1 MLRHLARWMGM
12 SEASRPEQVLHDVF
26 GYPGFRGRQAE
37 IVHHVLAGGDALVLM
52 PTGGGK
58 SLCYQV
64 PALCL
69 DGLTLVVSPLVAL
82 MRDQVEALRQLG
94 VAAAALHSSV
104 PLPER
109 RALERQLDRG
119 EIRLLYVAPERF
131 QADGFLDRLAGWRPV
146 LFAIDEAHCVSQW
159 GHDFRPDY
167 LALSVLHQ
175 RFPGV
180 PRIALTATADRRT
193 EQEIVA
199 RLDLGEGRIFRSSF
213 DRPNIH
219 LSVTIKDNPRR
230 QLLEMIRTR
239 HQGQSGIVYCQ
250 SRAKVDDL
258 AAWLTDQGVAATAY
272 HAGLD
277 ADERSRRQDRFL
289 AEDGLVMVATIAF
302 GMGIDKP
309 DVRFVAHVDL
319 PKSFEAYYQEIGRAG
334 RDGDPAHAWMAYG
347 MDDVARTFAQI
358 RNGEGDDAK
367 KRSDRHKL
375 ASLLGYCETTRC
387 RRQVLLGY
395 FGEALA
401 EPCGNCDV
409 CMVPVESYDGTEHA
423 QMALSAIFRTG
434 QRFGA
439 GHVIDVLAGNRT
451 ERVGQLQHDRLSV
464 FGVGKTLPAARWRS
478 VLRQLAALELVVVDV
493 DGHGGLQL
501 SDTVRPVLKGER
513 RVALRVDPTRAR
525 SSRDRPRDEHPLSGA
540 AEELFS
546 ALRRWRLAEARGQ
559 GVPPYVIFHD
569 ATLAAIARA
578 RPTSL
583 GQLAGIPGVGASKLE
598 RYGEA
603 VLGVLAENPP

>member
-1 MLRHLARWMGM
+1 MTEVVDPKR
-12 SEASRPEQVLHDVF
+12 VLHEVF
-26 GYPGFRGRQAE
+26 GYDRFRGSQEA
-37 IVHHVLAGGDALVLM
+37 IVDHVVAGGDALVLM

-64 PALCL
+64 PALCF

-94 VAAAALHSSV
+94 VNAAALHSGID
-104 PLPER
+104 LEER
-109 RALERQLDRG
+109 RRLERQLDRR
-119 EIRLLYVAPERF
+119 EVRLLYVAPERF
-131 QADGFLDRLAGWRPV
+131 QADGFLDRLERWRPV

-167 LALSVLHQ
+167 LALSVLHR

-193 EQEIVA
+193 EREIVE
-199 RLDLGEGRIFRSSF
+199 RLDLGQGRVFRASF

-219 LSVTIKDNPRR
+219 LSVVVKDNPKR
-230 QLLEMIRTR
+230 QLLETIRTR
-239 HQGQSGIVYCQ
+239 HAGQSGIVYCQ

-258 AAWLTDQGVAATAY
+258 AVWLSEQAVPATAY

-277 ADERSRRQDRFL
+277 SEERSRRQDRFL
-289 AEDGLVMVATIAF
+289 KEDGLVMVATIAF

-319 PKSFEAYYQEIGRAG
+319 PKSFESYYQEIGRAG
-334 RDGDPAHAWMAYG
+334 RDGDSAHAWMAYG

-358 RNGEGDDAK
+358 ANSEGDGDK

-375 ASLLGYCETTRC
+375 ASLLGYAETTRC
-387 RRQVLLGY
+387 RRQVLLSY
-395 FGEALA
+395 FGEDL
-401 EPCGNCDV
+401 PDLCGNCDI
-409 CMVPVESYDGTEHA
+409 CSVPVESYDGTEHA

-439 GHVIDVLAGNRT
+439 GHVVDVLIGNRT
-451 ERVGQLQHDRLSV
+451 DRAVQFGHDRLAV
-464 FGVGKTLPAARWRS
+464 FGVGKSVSAGRWRS
-478 VLRQLAALELVVVDV
+478 ILRQLAALELIQVDV
-493 DGHGGLQL
+493 DGHGGLL
-501 SDTVRPVLKGER
+501 LAEDVRPVLKGER
-513 RVALRVDPTRAR
+513 RIAVRVDPGKAKVR
-525 SSRDRPRDEHPLSGA
+525 RDRTPSGASLSGSDGQA
-540 AEELFS
+540 FE
-546 ALRRWRLAEARGQ
+546 ALRRWRADEARGQ

-569 ATLAAIARA
+569 ATLASIARD
-578 RPTSL
+578 RPRSRDEL
-583 GQLAGIPGVGASKLE
+583 SMIGGVGASKLE
-598 RYGEA
+598 RYGQA
-603 VLGVLAENPP
+603 VLQILETVPT

>member
-1 MLRHLARWMGM
+1 MADPLR
-12 SEASRPEQVLHDVF
+12 VLHEVF
-26 GYPGFRGRQAE
+26 GYDRFRGEQEA
-37 IVHHVLAGGDALVLM
+37 IVRHVVDGGDALVLM

-69 DGLTLVVSPLVAL
+69 DGLTLVISPLVAL

-94 VAAAALHSSV
+94 VQAAALHSGV
-104 PLPER
+104 PLAER
-109 RALERQLDRG
+109 RLLERQLDRG

-131 QADGFLDRLAGWRPV
+131 QADGFLDRLERWQPV

-167 LALSVLHQ
+167 LALSVLHR

-180 PRIALTATADRRT
+180 PRIALTATADGRT
-193 EQEIVA
+193 EREIIE
-199 RLDLGEGRIFRSSF
+199 RLDLGNGRVFRSSF

-219 LSVTIKDNPRR
+219 LSVSIKDNPKR

-258 AAWLTDQGVAATAY
+258 AAWLSEQGVAATSY
-272 HAGLD
+272 HAGLE
-277 ADERSRRQDRFL
+277 AEERASRQDRFL

-358 RNGEGDDAK
+358 RNGEGDDDK

-375 ASLLGYCETTRC
+375 SSLLGYAETTRC
-387 RRQVLLGY
+387 RRQVLLAY
-395 FGEALA
+395 FGEELPG
-401 EPCGNCDV
+401 PCGNCDV

-439 GHVIDVLAGNRT
+439 GHVIDVLLGNAT
-451 ERVGQLQHDRLSV
+451 ERVRQLRHDELSV
-464 FGVGKTLPAARWRS
+464 FGVGRALPAARWRS
-478 VLRQLAALELVVVDV
+478 ILRQLAALELIVVDV

-501 SDTVRPVLKGER
+501 SEAVRPVLKGER
-513 RVALRVDPTRAR
+513 RSALRVDPTRAR
-525 SSRDRPRDEHPLSGA
+525 ARSDRPRQDQALHGEEEA
-540 AEELFS
+540 AFG
-546 ALRRWRLAEARGQ
+546 ALRRWRLGEARAQ

-569 ATLAAIARA
+569 ATLAAITRI
-578 RPTSL
+578 RPRTLS
-583 GQLAGIPGVGASKLE
+583 QLADVPGVGASTLE
-598 RYGEA
+598 RYGQA
-603 VLGVLAENPP
+603 VLDVLRENAA

>member
-1 MLRHLARWMGM
+1 M
-12 SEASRPEQVLHDVF
+12 SETSRPEQVLHDVF
-26 GYPGFRGRQAE
+26 GFPGFRGRQAE

-94 VAAAALHSSV
+94 VAAAALHSGV
-104 PLPER
+104 ALPER
-109 RALERQLDRG
+109 RQLERQLDRG

-131 QADGFLDRLAGWRPV
+131 QADGFLDRLAGWQPV

-199 RLDLGEGRIFRSSF
+199 RLDLGEGRIFRASF

-258 AAWLTDQGVAATAY
+258 AAWLTEQGVAATAY
-272 HAGLD
+272 HAGHD

-395 FGEALA
+395 FGEELKD
-401 EPCGNCDV
+401 PCGNCDV
-409 CMVPVESYDGTEHA
+409 CMVPVESYDGTEQA

-439 GHVIDVLAGNRT
+439 GHVVDVLVGNRT
-451 ERVGQLQHDRLSV
+451 ERVGQLGHDQLSV
-464 FGVGKTLPAARWRS
+464 FGIGKALPGSRWRS

-501 SDTVRPVLKGER
+501 SDTVRPVLKGEQ

-525 SSRDRPRDEHPLSGA
+525 SSRDRPRDEHPLSGE
-540 AEELFS
+540 AEALFS

-559 GVPPYVIFHD
+559 GVPPYVIF
-569 ATLAAIARA
+569 
-578 RPTSL
+578 
-583 GQLAGIPGVGASKLE
+583 
-598 RYGEA
+598 
-603 VLGVLAENPP
+603 

>member
-1 MLRHLARWMGM
+1 MTAT
-12 SEASRPEQVLHDVF
+12 SDPVQVLHQVF
-26 GYPGFRGRQAE
+26 GYDRFRGEQEA
-37 IVHHVLAGGDALVLM
+37 IVRHVVQGGDALVLM

-94 VAAAALHSSV
+94 VEAAALHSGV
-104 PLPER
+104 PLAER
-109 RALERQLDRG
+109 RLLERQLDQG
-119 EIRLLYVAPERF
+119 ELRLLYVAPERF
-131 QADGFLDRLAGWRPV
+131 QADGFLDRLERWRPV

-167 LALSVLHQ
+167 LALSVLHR
-175 RFPGV
+175 RFPHV

-193 EQEIVA
+193 EREIIE
-199 RLDLGEGRIFRSSF
+199 RLDLGQGRVFRSSF

-219 LSVTIKDNPRR
+219 LSVTVKDNPKR

-239 HQGQSGIVYCQ
+239 HPGQSGIVYCQ

-258 AAWLTDQGVAATAY
+258 AAWLSGQGVPAAAY
-272 HAGLD
+272 HAGLEP
-277 ADERSRRQDRFL
+277 DERSRRQDRFL

-309 DVRFVAHVDL
+309 DVRFVGHIDL

-358 RNGEGDDAK
+358 RAGDGDEDK

-375 ASLLGYCETTRC
+375 ASLLGYAETARC
-387 RRQVLLGY
+387 RRQVLLSY
-395 FGEALA
+395 FGEELRQ
-401 EPCGNCDV
+401 PCGNCDI

-439 GHVIDVLAGNRT
+439 GHLIDVLVGNRT
-451 ERVGQLQHDRLSV
+451 DRVRQLRHDELSV
-464 FGVGKTLPAARWRS
+464 FGIGKAVSAARWRS
-478 VLRQLAALELVVVDV
+478 VLRQLAALELIEVDV
-493 DGHGGLQL
+493 DGHGSLL
-501 SDTVRPVLKGER
+501 LAETVRPVLKGEQR
-513 RVALRVDPTRAR
+513 IALRVDPTRAKAR
-525 SSRDRPRDEHPLSGA
+525 SDRPRDDHALSGA
-540 AEELFS
+540 EQEIFT
-546 ALRRWRLAEARGQ
+546 ALRRWRLGEAKAQ

-578 RPTSL
+578 QPASL
-583 GQLAGIPGVGASKLE
+583 AQLAQTPGVGATKLD
-598 RYGEA
+598 RYGEDVLA
-603 VLGVLAENPP
+603 VLGENLP

>member
-1 MLRHLARWMGM
+1 MN
-12 SEASRPEQVLHDVF
+12 EPENPRTVLHDIF
-26 GYPGFRGRQAE
+26 GYPDFRGQQEA
-37 IVHHVLAGGDALVLM
+37 IVRHVLAGGDALVLM

-58 SLCYQV
+58 SLCFQV

-82 MRDQVEALRQLG
+82 MRDQVEALKQLG
-94 VAAAALHSSV
+94 VAAAALHSGV

-109 RALERQLDRG
+109 RELERALDRG
-119 EIRLLYVAPERF
+119 EVKLLYVAPERF
-131 QADGFLDRLAGWRPV
+131 QADGFLERLAAWQPV

-175 RFPGV
+175 RFPEV

-193 EQEIVA
+193 ELEIIE
-199 RLDLGEGRIFRSSF
+199 RLDLGAGQVFRASF

-219 LSVTIKDNPRR
+219 LTVTIKDNPKK
-230 QLLEMIRTR
+230 QLLDLIKLK

-250 SRAKVDDL
+250 SRNKVDDL
-258 AAWLTDQGVAATAY
+258 AAWLDQQGVPALAY
-272 HAGLD
+272 HAGLES
-277 ADERSRRQDRFL
+277 DERSRRQDRFL
-289 AEDGLVMVATIAF
+289 KEDGLVMVATIAF

-309 DVRFVAHVDL
+309 DVRFVAHLDM

-347 MDDVARTFAQI
+347 MDDVARAYGLI
-358 RNGEGDDAK
+358 EAGEGDAEK
-367 KRSDRHKL
+367 KRSDRQKL
-375 ASLLGYCETTRC
+375 SALLGFAETTRC

-395 FGEALA
+395 FGEQLA
-401 EPCGNCDV
+401 APCGNCDT
-409 CMVPVESYDGTEHA
+409 CLIPVESYDGTEHA

-439 GHVIDVLAGNRT
+439 GHVIDVLTGNRT
-451 ERVGQLQHDRLSV
+451 DRTAQFGHDQLPP
-464 FGVGKTLPAARWRS
+464 FGVGKAVSPARWRS
-478 VLRQLAALELVVVDV
+478 ILRQLTAMGLVQVDV
-493 DGHGGLQL
+493 EGHGGLWL
-501 SDTVRPVLKGER
+501 GEDVRPVLKGER
-513 RVALRVDPTRAR
+513 RIDLRIDPAKAKARTERVRTEPDLDSDERQRFAALR
-525 SSRDRPRDEHPLSGA
+525 E
-540 AEELFS
+540 
-546 ALRRWRLAEARGQ
+546 WRIREARGQ

-578 RPTSL
+578 APSRIDH
-583 GQLAGIPGVGASKLE
+583 LADLPGIGSTKLQ
-598 RYGEA
+598 RYGDEVIRVLREA
-603 VLGVLAENPP
+603 RA

>member
-1 MLRHLARWMGM
+1 MDALKNPRT
-12 SEASRPEQVLHDVF
+12 VLNDTF
-26 GYPGFRGRQAE
+26 GYPGFRGQQEE
-37 IVHHVLAGGDALVLM
+37 IVRHVVAGGDALVLM

-94 VAAAALHSSV
+94 VDAAALHSGID
-104 PLPER
+104 LAER
-109 RALERQLDRG
+109 RDLERRLDLG
-119 EIRLLYVAPERF
+119 QVRLLYVAPERF
-131 QADGFLDRLAGWRPV
+131 QAEGFLDRLERWRPV

-167 LALSVLHQ
+167 LALSVLHRQ
-175 RFPGV
+175 FPGV

-193 EQEIVA
+193 EREIVE
-199 RLDLGEGRIFRSSF
+199 RLDLHEGRLFRAGF

-219 LSVTIKDNPRR
+219 LSVVVKDNPKR
-230 QLLEMIRTR
+230 QLLEMIRAR
-239 HQGQSGIVYCQ
+239 HVGQSGIVYCQ

-258 AAWLTDQGVAATAY
+258 AAWLSEQGVPALAY

-277 ADERSRRQDRFL
+277 SAERSRRQDRFL
-289 AEDGLVMVATIAF
+289 KEDGLVMAATIAF

-309 DVRFVAHVDL
+309 DVRFVAHIDL
-319 PKSFEAYYQEIGRAG
+319 PKSFESYYQEIGRAG

-358 RNGEGDDAK
+358 GNGDGDENK
-367 KRSDRHKL
+367 KRADRQKL
-375 ASLLGYCETTRC
+375 ASLLAYAETATC
-387 RRQVLLGY
+387 RRQMLLGY
-395 FGEALA
+395 FGEEHK

-409 CMVPVESYDGTEHA
+409 CLVPVESYDGTEHA

-439 GHVIDVLAGNRT
+439 GHVVDVLVGNKT
-451 ERVGQLQHDRLSV
+451 ERAIQFGHDRLPV
-464 FGVGKTLPAARWRS
+464 FGVGKAVTAQRWRS
-478 VLRQLAALELVVVDV
+478 ILRQLAALELILVDV
-493 DGHGGLQL
+493 DGHGGLRL
-501 SDTVRPVLKGER
+501 ADEVRPVLKGER
-513 RVALRVDPTRAR
+513 RIELRVDPGRTKGRK
-525 SSRDRPRDEHPLSGA
+525 DRPQREPALKGA
-540 AEELFS
+540 AGETFA
-546 ALRRWRLAEARGQ
+546 ALRRWRSEEARAQ

-569 ATLAAIARA
+569 ATLNGIAQS
-578 RPTSL
+578 RPRDL
-583 GQLAGIPGVGASKLE
+583 VQLASVAGVGATKLD
-598 RYGEA
+598 RYGQA
-603 VLGVLAENPP
+603 ILHILRTAPA

>member
-1 MLRHLARWMGM
+1 VTGSADPLEVLR
-12 SEASRPEQVLHDVF
+12 DVF
-26 GYPGFRGRQAE
+26 GYDRFRGAQEA
-37 IVHHVLAGGDALVLM
+37 IVRHVVEGGDALVLM

-69 DGLTLVVSPLVAL
+69 SGLTLVISPLVAL

-94 VAAAALHSSV
+94 VKAAALHSGV
-104 PLPER
+104 ALPER
-109 RALERQLDRG
+109 RLLERQLDQG

-131 QADGFLDRLAGWRPV
+131 QADGFLDRLERWCPV

-167 LALSVLHQ
+167 LALSVLHR
-175 RFPGV
+175 RFPDV

-193 EQEIVA
+193 EQEIIE
-199 RLDLGEGRIFRSSF
+199 RLYLHDGQVFRASF

-219 LSVTIKDNPRR
+219 LTVTVKDNPKR
-230 QLLEMIRTR
+230 QLLDMIRLH

-258 AAWLTDQGVAATAY
+258 AAWLSGQGIPATSY
-272 HAGLD
+272 HAGLES
-277 ADERSRRQDRFL
+277 DERSRRQDRFL

-309 DVRFVAHVDL
+309 DVRFVGHVDL

-358 RNGEGDDAK
+358 RNGDGDDDK

-375 ASLLGYCETTRC
+375 ASLLAYAETTRC
-387 RRQVLLGY
+387 RRQVLLAY
-395 FGEALA
+395 FGEELPV
-401 EPCGNCDV
+401 PCGNCDT
-409 CMVPVESYDGTEHA
+409 CMVPVASYDGTEHA

-439 GHVIDVLAGNRT
+439 GHVIDVLVGNRT
-451 ERVGQLQHDRLSV
+451 ERVDQLQHDRLPT
-464 FGVGKTLPAARWRS
+464 FGVGKGISTARWRS
-478 VLRQLAALELVVVDV
+478 ILRQLAALELVVVDV
-493 DGHGGLQL
+493 DGHGGLHL
-501 SDTVRPVLKGER
+501 SETVRPVLRGEQR
-513 RVALRVDPTRAR
+513 ISLRVDPGRAKA
-525 SSRDRPRDEHPLSGA
+525 SRDQPRDDQQLTGPGQD
-540 AEELFS
+540 LFA
-546 ALRRWRLAEARGQ
+546 ALRRWRLAEARAQ

-569 ATLAAIARA
+569 ATLAAIARG
-578 RPTSL
+578 RPATL
-583 GQLAGIPGVGASKLE
+583 GELAAVPGVGATKLE
-598 RYGEA
+598 RYGSM
-603 VLGVLAENPP
+603 VLDMLGETVR

>member
-1 MLRHLARWMGM
+1 MISKADPLR
-12 SEASRPEQVLHDVF
+12 VLHEVF
-26 GYPGFRGRQAE
+26 GYDRFRGAQEA
-37 IVHHVLAGGDALVLM
+37 IVRHVVEGGDALVLM

-94 VAAAALHSSV
+94 VEAAALHSGV
-104 PLPER
+104 PLAER
-109 RALERQLDRG
+109 RLLERRLDQG
-119 EIRLLYVAPERF
+119 DLRLLYVAPERF
-131 QADGFLDRLAGWRPV
+131 QADGFLDRLERWRPV

-175 RFPGV
+175 RFPEV

-193 EQEIVA
+193 EREIVQ
-199 RLDLGEGRIFRSSF
+199 RLDLGQGRVFRASF

-219 LSVTIKDNPRR
+219 LSVTIKDNPKR

-258 AAWLTDQGVAATAY
+258 AAWLSAQGVAATAY

-358 RNGEGDDAK
+358 RNGEGDDDK

-375 ASLLGYCETTRC
+375 ASLLGYAETARC
-387 RRQVLLGY
+387 RRQVLLSY
-395 FGEALA
+395 FGEELA
-401 EPCGNCDV
+401 QPCGNCDV
-409 CMVPVESYDGTEHA
+409 CMVPVEDYDGTEHA
-423 QMALSAIFRTG
+423 QMALSTIFRTG

-439 GHVIDVLAGNRT
+439 GHVIDVLVGNRT
-451 ERVGQLQHDRLSV
+451 ERVAQLHHDELSV
-464 FGVGKTLPAARWRS
+464 FGVGRALTAARWRS
-478 VLRQLAALELVVVDV
+478 ILRQLAALQLVVVDV

-501 SDTVRPVLKGER
+501 SETVRPVLKGER
-513 RVALRVDPTRAR
+513 RIALRVDPTRAKAR
-525 SSRDRPRDEHPLSGA
+525 SDRPRDDHPLSGGEQETFA
-540 AEELFS
+540 
-546 ALRRWRLAEARGQ
+546 ALRRWRMSEARAQ

-569 ATLAAIARA
+569 ATLAAIART
-578 RPTSL
+578 RPRSL
-583 GQLAGIPGVGASKLE
+583 RQLAEIPGVGATKLE
-598 RYGEA
+598 RYGD
-603 VLGVLAENPP
+603 GVLAALEESA